1 MKQKLTWLFFF
12 IVFGYFI
19 SPAQMKTTVLI
30 QSSDAD
36 ERVDVSI
43 DKSIYFP
50 GDTVIVAV
58 NRRDSVT
65 SAFISPS
72 LLIEGSTLKYIG
84 KSKYMS
90 VLAQNV
96 TPGIYPVRLSVKDS
110 EGRRYRY
117 DSDCAVTVEEYQDV
131 EKLNH
136 FIVLSPTPGSTDIRN
151 AKTLDRDEVK
161 NISVQFNRDSIKTRM
176 GPQFVRITTSVL
188 LRDGI
193 SASSYERRVMTF
205 RSHGDPK
212 KDRAMFIQ
220 YRTAYGQYAN
230 IRPEELERVMVPV
243 DSLPDWAILGIH
255 IEPDYSIKIGA
266 VDRSNTLTQYYR
278 VRGPAIEVGF
288 SLAVPKV
295 LYDTRPNDP
304 VDYGNS
310 SAMIRFYFINKV
322 TGNQFPVSAGI
333 GVFGVN
339 SPIDVG
345 EGRGGFALSSFL
357 DMAEMIRILN
367 IGFTKKINFGL
378 EIDPFFPVKRKL
390 RLLLVAQAG
399 FSF

>member
-1 MKQKLTWLFFF
+1 MTLKISWLLFL
-12 IVFGYFI
+12 IILGT
-19 SPAQMKTTVLI
+19 SSSWAQMKSTVLI
-30 QSSDAD
+30 QSSDED
-36 ERVDVSI
+36 ERVEVSI

-50 GDTVIVAV
+50 GDTVIVGV

-65 SAFISPS
+65 SAVITTS
-72 LLIEGSTLKYIG
+72 LMIEGTTLKYIG
-84 KSKYMS
+84 KSKYRAI
-90 VLAQNV
+90 LPANV

-117 DSDCAVTVEEYQDV
+117 DSDCAVTVEEFQDV
-131 EKLNH
+131 EKLKN
-136 FIVLSPTPGSTDIRN
+136 FIVLTPTPGSTDIRN
-151 AKTLDRDEVK
+151 AKTLDRDEVR
-161 NISVQFNRDSIKTRM
+161 NISVKFNRDSIKTQM

-230 IRPEELERVMVPV
+230 IRTEELDQVMVPV

-255 IEPDYSIKIGA
+255 IEPDYTIKIGA

-310 SAMIRFYFINKV
+310 SAMIRFYFINKK
-322 TGNQFPVSAGI
+322 TGNQFPVSAGL

-367 IGFTKKINFGL
+367 VGFTKKINFGL
-378 EIDPFFPVKRKL
+378 ELDPFFPIKRKM
-390 RLLLVAQAG
+390 RVLLVAQAG